1 MSNKSDP
8 LERLQ
13 TRLIAL
19 QRRRNE
25 LSFQLVD
32 HQTESITLTPF
43 KIIDIRNEIV
53 FLDEDIQITKD
64 EIEQY
69 KRQFYGGRKTRL
81 RPQRKTRKK
90 RNRII

>member
-13 TRLIAL
+13 TRLLAL
-19 QRRRNE
+19 QKRRNE

-32 HQTESITLTPF
+32 HQTELITLTPF

-69 KRQFYGGRKTRL
+69 KRQFYGGRKSKHR
-81 RPQRKTRKK
+81 RKTRKK

>member
-32 HQTESITLTPF
+32 HQTESNTLTPF
-43 KIIDIRNEIV
+43 KITDIMNEIV
-53 FLDEDIQITKD
+53 FLDEDIQVTKD

-69 KRQFYGGRKTRL
+69 KRQFYGGRKTKPGPR
-81 RPQRKTRKK
+81 RKTRKK
-90 RNRII
+90 RNLII